1 MASNTTTTNNNGTPN
16 APLAPEQLLSSSTDS
31 ETLSKNILMVGAGG
45 IGCELIKTLA
55 LTGFR
60 NISIIDL
67 DTIDISNLNRQFLF
81 RKKHVGMSKSQ
92 VAKES
97 VEKFAGS
104 SKRAGIN
111 IEAYTGNIKE
121 ERFGLDFF
129 KKFDIVLNGLD
140 NLEARRHVNRLCLSA
155 NVPLVESGTTGYK
168 GQVTVHLRGKYC
180 SCFECAPKPVPKS
193 FPICTLRD
201 TPSTFVHTIVFATD
215 LLFPRLF
222 GANKEDPSDLD
233 EEEARDAF
241 TRKENEAGTAFA
253 KRVFAYVFEKKIKD
267 LLEREDMWA
276 NRDKKPEALDSETLL
291 KTKEEWSATTGYGD
305 AHRKWTME
313 EASEIFVRSAGKLFE
328 KGDRI
333 SEFDKDDD
341 DAVAFVTATAQL
353 RCANYGI
360 EYMSRFDTKGVAGNI
375 VHAVATTNAIVSGL
389 IVIEALKIL
398 NAQKHLDE
406 KEEGE
411 GKNDR
416 LIKLANSRY
425 TFVGNFNAGR
435 QLLQPLAPDEQNPK
449 CVVCANA
456 RAELCCDISKT
467 TLADVISKVLK
478 KKLNTNE
485 PTVLKGD
492 DMLHEEGEDLDDDE
506 VENYAAIG
514 KRTLQDLG
522 LESGGI
528 LCVDDNSQELK
539 FDLVVVHQDLEE
551 FDEDAFPEGFE
562 LRGETPKVAEGAEK
576 EKDEDGAA
584 TDGEAS
590 DEIEIVEEGVEIT
603 KAVESPRLG
612 KTKAIASSPSPASKK
627 RKTK

>member
-1 MASNTTTTNNNGTPN
+1 MASATTS
-16 APLAPEQLLSSSTDS
+16 LSSLSPRLSLSTDE

-45 IGCELIKTLA
+45 IGCELIKTLV
-55 LTGFR
+55 LTGFQ

-67 DTIDISNLNRQFLF
+67 DTIDVSNLNRQFLF

-97 VEKFAGS
+97 VEKFVKKGS
-104 SKRAGIN
+104 IN
-111 IEAYTGNIKE
+111 IDAYTGNVKE
-121 ERFGLDFF
+121 ERFGLEFF

-168 GQVTVHLRGKYC
+168 GQVTVHVRGKYC
-180 SCFECAPKPVPKS
+180 ACFECAPKPVQKS

-222 GANKEDPSDLD
+222 GPNKEDPSDLD

-241 TRKENEAGTAFA
+241 TRKDKESGTAFA

-276 NRDKKPEALDSETLL
+276 NRDKKPKALDSETLFM
-291 KTKEEWSATTGYGD
+291 KCGEEEKTGYGD
-305 AHRKWTME
+305 AHKKWTME
-313 EASEIFVRSAGKLFE
+313 EAVEIFVRSAGKLFE
-328 KGDRI
+328 KGDQI

-353 RCANYGI
+353 RCLNYDI
-360 EYMSRFDTKGVAGNI
+360 EYMSRFDAKGVAGNI

-389 IVIEALKIL
+389 IVLEALKIL
-398 NAQKHLDE
+398 NAQKHL
-406 KEEGE
+406 KEVEEE
-411 GKNDR
+411 GKNDG

-425 TFVGNFNAGR
+425 TFVGNFNAGK

-449 CVVCANA
+449 CVVCSNA
-456 RAELCCDISKT
+456 RAELCCDMSKT
-467 TLADVISKVLK
+467 TLADVVTKVLK

-485 PTVLKGD
+485 PTVLKGEE
-492 DMLHEEGEDLDDDE
+492 MLHEEGADLDEDE
-506 VENYAAIG
+506 VETYAATG
-514 KRTLQDLG
+514 KKTLKCLG

-528 LCVDDNSQELK
+528 LCIDDNSQELR
-539 FDLVVVHQDLEE
+539 FDLVVVHQNLEN
-551 FDEDAFPEGFE
+551 FDEETFPEGFE
-562 LRGETPKVAEGAEK
+562 LRGETPKVAEGEEK
-576 EKDEDGAA
+576 KDDDAA
-584 TDGEAS
+584 AAACEAS
-590 DEIEIVEEGVEIT
+590 DDLEIIEEGLDVMKT
-603 KAVESPRLG
+603 VESPRLG
-612 KTKAIASSPSPASKK
+612 KTKAKSPSPTPSKK
-627 RKTK
+627 RKIA

>member
-1 MASNTTTTNNNGTPN
+1 MTS
-16 APLAPEQLLSSSTDS
+16 PLAPNVSSSTDE

-67 DTIDISNLNRQFLF
+67 DTIDVSNLNRQFLF

-97 VEKFAGS
+97 VEKFAKPGS
-104 SKRAGIN
+104 IN

-121 ERFGLDFF
+121 ERFGLEFF

-140 NLEARRHVNRLCLSA
+140 NLEARRHVNRLFLSA

-168 GQVTVHLRGKYC
+168 GQVTVHVRGKYC

-276 NRDKKPEALDSETLL
+276 NRDKKPMALDSEMLL
-291 KTKEEWSATTGYGD
+291 NKVNEDSTSAGYGD
-305 AHRKWTME
+305 AHKKWTME
-313 EASEIFVRSAGKLFE
+313 EAAEIFVRSAGKLFE
-328 KGDRI
+328 KGERA

-353 RCANYGI
+353 RCANYDI
-360 EYMSRFDTKGVAGNI
+360 EYMSRFDAKGVAGNI

-398 NAQKHLDE
+398 NAQKHLGE
-406 KEEGE
+406 QEEE

-456 RAELCCDISKT
+456 RAELCCDMSKT
-467 TLADVISKVLK
+467 TLADVVSKVLK
-478 KKLNTNE
+478 RKLNTNE

-492 DMLHEEGEDLDDDE
+492 EMLHEEGEDLDEDE
-506 VENYAAIG
+506 VETYAETG

-539 FDLVVVHQDLEE
+539 FDLVVVHQDLEK

-562 LRGETPKVAEGAEK
+562 LRGETPKVAEGEEEK
-576 EKDEDGAA
+576 KDED
-584 TDGEAS
+584 EAS
-590 DEIEIVEEGVEIT
+590 QSDIEIVEEGVEIT

-612 KTKAIASSPSPASKK
+612 KTKAKASSPSPASKK